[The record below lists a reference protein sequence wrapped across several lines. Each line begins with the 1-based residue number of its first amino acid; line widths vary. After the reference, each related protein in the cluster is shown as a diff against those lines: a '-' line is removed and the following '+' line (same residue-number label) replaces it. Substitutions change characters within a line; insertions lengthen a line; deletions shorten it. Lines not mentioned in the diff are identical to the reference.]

1 MQEERPRTPRRPT
14 SHADDPRYRATYPD
28 AGYVGSRR
36 ADGEAQDASWT
47 PDPLTDTAA
56 RRRISYLDEPQSP
69 VAPVSGTAAFPAEP
83 ASGAYEAYD
92 PVPRSPAPPRAPTWD
107 RAGQAVPLRAI
118 ETDPE
123 PGGGY
128 TPGYLDGTSPEPDP
142 LTDTGALRRLSYLE
156 STPLADAVPAG
167 VDPLTDS
174 GIRRL
179 SYLDGA
185 APRSPVP
192 AQLQP
197 AEAYAGAPVRERHAD
212 RAPLWPAPDERDP
225 LPSIEE
231 TPTRGFGD
239 AGKGPLGSSRSVASA
254 SNGTARA
261 PVTPV
266 NGGMPVGGGR
276 SGAPAQDTG
285 RTGWGRDT
293 GSIPVALT
301 PPPPQP
307 ANAPGFVL
315 GAWFLGLAVAIG
327 FWWQHTTELGDT
339 GAMLLAG
346 GRVTGLIGGYT
357 LLTQILLASRLPL
370 LQSLGGSERMARWHR
385 DLGALTTIAVVAHA
399 GLLIQG
405 YAMLG
410 ETSFWAATLLQLKGP
425 DMLEAFI
432 ATGILVGIAL
442 LCIKGVRAMLPYE
455 VWHLIHRAAYA
466 VLILGYAHQFT
477 AGQDIYKGYGQLYW
491 IALYL
496 LVISALFWGRIGA
509 PLLLNTRH
517 RLRVAEVVNEGPD
530 VVSVY
535 LTGNSLATLNARAG
549 QYLRWRFMSGGLM
562 WQSHPFSLSAAPNP
576 HWLRITVKAVGGY
589 TARLAELT
597 PGTRVYISYPAGENT
612 AERAVTNRALLIA
625 GGSGIAPIRALL
637 TELPAGT
644 VVVYRAATEA
654 DLVLKGELEEIAR
667 NRGGRLVYIT
677 GHRDERDPRRLLT
690 SGGLSELVPDVTER
704 DVYLCGPPGFAE
716 SMTDVL
722 RDLRIPCRQLHI
734 SAFEL

>member
-1 MQEERPRTPRRPT
+1 M
-14 SHADDPRYRATYPD
+14 
-28 AGYVGSRR
+28 GSRR
-36 ADGEAQDASWT
+36 AGGDGQDESWS
-47 PDPLTDTAA
+47 PDPLNDTAA

-69 VAPVSGTAAFPAEP
+69 LAPVSGTAAWSSYSTPEP
-83 ASGAYEAYD
+83 ASASSGGYD
-92 PVPRSPAPPRAPTWD
+92 AEPRSPAPPRAPTWD
-107 RAGQAVPLRAI
+107 RAGQDVPLRAI
-118 ETDPE
+118 DTDPE
-123 PGGGY
+123 PRGGGAGY
-128 TPGYLDGTSPEPDP
+128 TPGYLDSVAQAAPTYGGTAPEPDP
-142 LTDTGALRRLSYLE
+142 LTDSGIRRLSYLE
-156 STPLADAVPAG
+156 GAPGGSGGSPRPDPLDDPLT
-167 VDPLTDS
+167 DPLTDS

-179 SYLDGA
+179 SYLDSS

-192 AQLQP
+192 AEVRP
-197 AEAYAGAPVRERHAD
+197 AEAYAGAPARSRPGEAD
-212 RAPLWPAPDERDP
+212 PMWPSSDDERDP
-225 LPSIEE
+225 LGNGGYAPPIDD

-239 AGKGPLGSSRSVASA
+239 SGKGPVLGSARTTSVGSARPAYGSSASA
-254 SNGTARA
+254 PPA
-261 PVTPV
+261 PE
-266 NGGMPVGGGR
+266 
-276 SGAPAQDTG
+276 

-293 GSIPVALT
+293 GQIPVALT

-307 ANAPGFVL
+307 ANAPGIVL
-315 GAWFLGLAVAIG
+315 GAWFLGLAAAIG
-327 FWWQHTTELGDT
+327 FWWQNTTELGDT
-339 GAMLLAG
+339 ATMLLAA

-385 DLGALTTIAVVAHA
+385 DLGALTTIAVLAHA
-399 GLLIQG
+399 VLLIQG

-432 ATGILVGIAL
+432 ATGILVAIAL
-442 LCIKGVRAMLPYE
+442 LCIRGVRKLLPYE
-455 VWHLIHRAAYA
+455 IWHLVHRAAYA

-477 AGQDIYKGYGQLYW
+477 AGQDVYKGFGQLYW

-496 LVISALFWGRIGA
+496 LVITALAWGRIGA

-517 RLRVAEVVNEGPD
+517 GLRVAEVVNEGPD
-530 VVSVY
+530 VVSIY
-535 LTGNSLATLNARAG
+535 LTGKHLASLNARAG
-549 QYLRWRFMSGGLM
+549 QYMRWRFMSGGLM

-589 TARLAELT
+589 TARLAELR

-612 AERAVTNRALLIA
+612 AERTVTDRALLIA

-637 TELPAGT
+637 TELPTGT
-644 VVVYRAATEA
+644 VVVYRAQTEA

-677 GHRDERDPRRLLT
+677 GHREDRDPRRLLT
-690 SGGLSELVPDVTER
+690 SSGLVELVPDVTER

-716 SMTDVL
+716 AMTDVL
-722 RDLRIPCRQLHI
+722 RDLRIPNRQLHI

>member
-1 MQEERPRTPRRPT
+1 
-14 SHADDPRYRATYPD
+14 
-28 AGYVGSRR
+28 VGSRR
-36 ADGEAQDASWT
+36 AGSEGQDPSWT
-47 PDPLTDTAA
+47 PDPMTDTG

-69 VAPVSGTAAFPAEP
+69 VAPVSGTAGWSGPTTVEP
-83 ASGAYEAYD
+83 ASTAYDGYD

-107 RAGQAVPLRAI
+107 RAGQGPVPLRAI
-118 ETDPE
+118 DTDPE
-123 PGGGY
+123 PGGGGY
-128 TPGYLDGTSPEPDP
+128 GPGYLDGTVRAPDP
-142 LTDTGALRRLSYLE
+142 LTDSGALRRLSYLE
-156 STPLADAVPAG
+156 STPLADAAG
-167 VDPLTDS
+167 TPGPDPLTDS

-179 SYLDGA
+179 SYLDGD

-192 AQLQP
+192 ARMQP
-197 AEAYAGAPVRERHAD
+197 AEAYVGAPARGRPVDGE
-212 RAPLWPAPDERDP
+212 PLWPAPDERDP
-225 LPSIEE
+225 LPSLDEE
-231 TPTRGFGD
+231 PTRGFGD

-254 SNGTARA
+254 SIGTARA

-266 NGGMPVGGGR
+266 NGGMPA
-276 SGAPAQDTG
+276 APAPDNG

-315 GAWFLGLAVAIG
+315 GAWFLGLVAAIG

-339 GAMLLAG
+339 ASMLLAA

-399 GLLIQG
+399 ALLIQA

-425 DMLEAFI
+425 DMLEAFL
-432 ATGILVGIAL
+432 AAGILVGIAL
-442 LCIKGVRAMLPYE
+442 LCIRGIRRLLPYE
-455 VWHLIHRAAYA
+455 LWHLIHRAAYA

-477 AGQDIYKGYGQLYW
+477 AGQDVYKGFGQLYW

-496 LVISALFWGRIGA
+496 LVISALFWGRVGA

-517 RLRVAEVVNEGPD
+517 GLRVAEVVNEGPD

-535 LTGNSLATLNARAG
+535 LTGKNLASLNARAG

-589 TARLAELT
+589 TARLAELA
-597 PGTRVYISYPAGENT
+597 PGTRVHISYPSGENT
-612 AERAVTNRALLIA
+612 AERAVRDRALLIA

-644 VVVYRAATEA
+644 VVVYRAATQA

-690 SGGLSELVPDVTER
+690 AAGLAELVPDVTER
-704 DVYLCGPPGFAE
+704 DVYLCGPPGFAD
-716 SMTDVL
+716 SMNDVL
-722 RDLRIPCRQLHI
+722 RDLRIPRRQLHI